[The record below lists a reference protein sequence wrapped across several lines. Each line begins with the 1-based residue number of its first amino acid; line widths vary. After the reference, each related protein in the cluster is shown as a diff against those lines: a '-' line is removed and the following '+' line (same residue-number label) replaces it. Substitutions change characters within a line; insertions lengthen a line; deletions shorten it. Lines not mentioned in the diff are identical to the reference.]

1 MTEKEARELMDT
13 ASLEDL
19 QNGQFMYQ
27 HDSLF
32 KFGIDA
38 VLLSRFARVKKNERV
53 LDAGCGTGIL
63 PLLLAART
71 NGKHFTGLEIQEKAA
86 LLARESV
93 KYNSLEERID
103 IVAGDIRNASEIFG
117 RDTFDVVVSNPPY
130 MKKDDGKKSDNAAA
144 ALARH
149 ELECTFDD
157 LCREISKVLK
167 SRGRFYIVHRP
178 YRIAELIN
186 TLSDYRLGLTRMRLV
201 YPFIDREPQLVL
213 LEAKK
218 ETSGDV
224 KVEKPLIIY
233 KKPGVYTGEV
243 LGMYQMP

>member
-1 MTEKEARELMDT
+1 MTEKQAEHLINT
-13 ASLEDL
+13 AALEDL
-19 QNGQFMYQ
+19 QNGLFMYQ

-32 KFGIDA
+32 KFGVDA
-38 VLLSRFARVKKNERV
+38 VLLSRFANVKKDERV

-63 PLLLAART
+63 PLLLAAKT
-71 NGKHFTGLEIQEKAA
+71 NGKHFTGLEIQEEAVC
-86 LLARESV
+86 LARESV

-103 IVAGDIRNASEIFG
+103 IVCGDIKNASEIFG
-117 RDTFDVVVSNPPY
+117 RDSFDVVVSNPPY

-157 LCREISKVLK
+157 LCRETSRVLR

-178 YRIAELIN
+178 YRLAELII
-186 TLSDYRLGLTRMRLV
+186 TLSAYRLGLCRMRLV
-201 YPFIDREPQLVL
+201 YPFADREPQLVL

-224 KVEKPLIIY
+224 KVEKPLVIY
-233 KKPGVYTGEV
+233 EKPGVYTKEV
-243 LGMYQMP
+243 LEMYE